1 MRVLLVEDNRSLS
14 SWLARVLRKN
24 QYVIDCVYDGDSA
37 DEAISA
43 TDYSLVILDLG
54 LPGFGGLEVIR
65 RLRKR
70 GQTTPVLILTA
81 TDTLASRVSGLDC
94 GADDYLAK
102 PFDVAELEARIR
114 AQLRRT
120 GGSRSPEVELGPLA
134 LDTNSRLFRLAGQSL
149 DLTPREHAVLE
160 TLLRHAGTTVSK
172 QKLFESVFGFDE
184 DVHASAIEIYIHR
197 LRRKLEPSPVQIATL
212 RGLGYLLRLS
222 DGC

>member
-1 MRVLLVEDNRSLS
+1 VRVLLVEDNPSLS
-14 SWLARVLRKN
+14 SWLARVLRKSH
-24 QYVIDCVYDGDSA
+24 YVIDCVYDGESA
-37 DEAISA
+37 DEAVRA
-43 TDYSLVILDLG
+43 TDYSLVILDLA
-54 LPGFGGLEVIR
+54 LPDLGGLEVIR

-70 GQTTPVLILTA
+70 GQSTPVLILTA

-120 GGSRSPEVELGPLA
+120 SGSKSPEVELGPLV
-134 LDTNSRLFRLAGQSL
+134 LDTNSRLFRLDGQPL
-149 DLTPREHAVLE
+149 DLTPRERAVLE

-172 QKLFESVFGFDE
+172 QKLLENVFGFDE

-222 DGC
+222 NDR